1 MANSIESEKVKSV
14 FVTSCRVNR
23 VSIIGENPVRIF
35 AVKEKELCDCL
46 FYNYTFTEPFNIW
59 KTVPIKLKVETPR
72 IPRKAET
79 ISNESKVSEQTR
91 PVKVTSTRTPAK
103 LLSEPFNIWKTVP
116 IKLKVE
122 TPRIPR
128 KAETISNE
136 SKVSEQTRPVKVTS
150 TRTPA
155 KLHSGISSTIL
166 VPRKVEKILNESE
179 VSGVLAWA
187 AVTTIAIILLVV
199 KKLLRS
205 GCKCTCVRRRRYR
218 NPSDVENPTSDS
230 QTLPP
235 AQRHSGSFETIA
247 IHLHTPPSQAT
258 TPSSSSPSTPDTIV
272 RALQLLPAAEFNT
285 LVDTPSSV
293 APLITHEPVAA
304 NTRAKVKAK
313 RKLL

>member
-1 MANSIESEKVKSV
+1 MQVESSDEINYND
-14 FVTSCRVNR
+14 TSDV
-23 VSIIGENPVRIF
+23 
-35 AVKEKELCDCL
+35 
-46 FYNYTFTEPFNIW
+46 
-59 KTVPIKLKVETPR
+59 
-72 IPRKAET
+72 
-79 ISNESKVSEQTR
+79 
-91 PVKVTSTRTPAK
+91 
-103 LLSEPFNIWKTVP
+103 LLSVY
-116 IKLKVE
+116 
-122 TPRIPR
+122 
-128 KAETISNE
+128 
-136 SKVSEQTRPVKVTS
+136 
-150 TRTPA
+150 
-155 KLHSGISSTIL
+155 
-166 VPRKVEKILNESE
+166 LNLALFFFK
-179 VSGVLAWA
+179 GVLAWA